1 MEKLNMIEYADV
13 IQNIKRII
21 DEKGMKQVVVAE
33 RAGLSPQQLSEIL
46 NDRKLLRVE
55 HVVPI
60 ARALGVTINELYAK
74 PS

>member
-1 MEKLNMIEYADV
+1 MIEYADV